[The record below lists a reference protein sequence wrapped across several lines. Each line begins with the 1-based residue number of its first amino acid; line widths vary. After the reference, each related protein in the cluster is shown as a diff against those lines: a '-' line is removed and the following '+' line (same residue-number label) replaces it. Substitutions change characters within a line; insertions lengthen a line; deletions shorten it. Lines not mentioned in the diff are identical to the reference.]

1 LPPAGSSEYPGSL
14 VYQPASKQDTEDM
27 KIERFERVIDQL
39 KKMVD
44 KVKQ

>member
-1 LPPAGSSEYPGSL
+1 LPPAGPSEYPGSL
-14 VYQPASKQDTEDM
+14 VYQPANKQDTEDM